1 MKNNLFFISISED
14 ELSKMISNSL
24 KRELANLYIEDKV
37 NSNELI
43 SRTEVSK
50 LLKISLPTITEWVKN
65 GKIPA
70 YRIGSRVL
78 FNKEEVLNSLTKI
91 QTT

>member
-1 MKNNLFFISISED
+1 MKNNLFLISISEE
-14 ELSKMISNSL
+14 ELSNIIRNSL

-37 NSNELI
+37 NTHELI

-50 LLKISLPTITEWVKN
+50 LLKISLPTLTEWVKN
-65 GKIPA
+65 GRVPA